1 MLFNDLAYER
11 LSKTAPDL
19 LGYVVSFIDLTQDI
33 PETYGVELGVFVVN
47 AGGSIFYIPV
57 ISKGGTL
64 YPIDSIFDSADSQF
78 FPLTPK
84 LVEKIIG
91 ANEMNIGKGVKM
103 PGNVVTN
110 PSVRQLI
117 EPPRTGKYAYA
128 SQLSEVLAIAP
139 EMIKKAFAQKL
150 ASDIELSRGLR
161 DLGFDVKDMIE
172 TLNTHVKKAAE
183 AIPVDVGVKV
193 VTEGENLP
201 DAVIQQIIE
210 RGYGFVGHN
219 PAPTFIAEYDAR
231 NDGYTNL
238 SNAQPG
244 NVYEVIMIDG
254 STKVG
259 FVPPRMRGVNT
270 VDLGNEKSVSGMWP
284 VFDQMKEK
292 GASNLVIFDDGSYTT
307 HPNPV
312 IRATSLGTLQ
322 DILYAM
328 ADNQMII
335 DIDDLANN
343 DKVML
348 ITPTAWIGP
357 LDIYQIYRSEAGVTL
372 KVCDGII
379 HYLPNMHG
387 DLDIQGKNVYVG
399 PRTAFLKLSGYS
411 SKDVETDPVAA
422 SRKRNDIILNLMAP
436 VRIGYDG
443 LEYSINHQVVG
454 DEAALARSLVEGTGI
469 SKVAFENIVDRLSPN
484 TGIDVYMSKEAN
496 IMNNQLNDIDS
507 YGDEIA
513 PGEDSVLPQVGEKS
527 FSAVQSAVGTGDKSI
542 VESTIISEFINDP
555 NMMETISTYLPV
567 IKESLDKIG
576 RTIFLVRLNV
586 NNLSDSIE
594 PEYLSN
600 LMISLRNTYKMLGDS
615 YMKLEGISSLPP
627 VEEGEF

>member
-11 LSKTAPDL
+11 LSRTAPDL
-19 LGYVVSFIDLTQDI
+19 LGYVVSFVDLTQDI
-33 PETYGVELGVFVVN
+33 PETYGVELGVFVLN
-47 AGGSIFYIPV
+47 TGGSVFYIPV

-84 LVEKIIG
+84 LIEKIVNS
-91 ANEMNIGKGVKM
+91 NEMNIGKGVRM
-103 PGNVVTN
+103 PTNVITN

-128 SQLSEVLAIAP
+128 SQLSEVMAIAP

-150 ASDIELSRGLR
+150 ASDIDMARGLR
-161 DLGFDVKDMIE
+161 DLGFDVKDMLA
-172 TLNTHVKKAAE
+172 TLNTHTKVAE
-183 AIPVDVGVKV
+183 EAPVQVGVRV
-193 VTEGENLP
+193 ITEGENLP
-201 DAVIQQIIE
+201 NEVIQQIIE

-219 PAPTFIAEYDAR
+219 PAPTFITEYDAR

-244 NVYEVIMIDG
+244 NVYEVVMIDG

-259 FVPPRMRGVNT
+259 FVPPRMRGINEVN
-270 VDLGNEKSVSGMWP
+270 LGNERSVSGMWP
-284 VFDQMKEK
+284 LVDSMTQK
-292 GASNLVIFDDGSYTT
+292 GASNLIIFDDGSYSTNS
-307 HPNPV
+307 NPV
-312 IRATSLGTLQ
+312 IRATTLGTLQ
-322 DILYAM
+322 DILYSM

-335 DIDDLANN
+335 DIDDVINN

-357 LDIYQIYRSEAGVTL
+357 LDIYQVYRSEAGVTL
-372 KVCDGII
+372 KVCNGTI
-379 HYLPNMHG
+379 HYLPHMHG
-387 DLDIQGKNVYVG
+387 DLDIKGKDIYIG
-399 PRTAFLKLSGYS
+399 PRAAFLRLKGYS
-411 SKDVETDPVAA
+411 TKDVETDPLAA

-436 VRIGYDG
+436 MNIGYDG

-454 DEAALARSLVEGTGI
+454 DEAALARSLVEARGI
-469 SKVAFENIVDRLSPN
+469 SKVAFENIVESLRPN
-484 TGIDVYMSKEAN
+484 NAVQFYLSKEAN

-507 YGDEIA
+507 YGNQIP
-513 PGEDSVLPQVGEKS
+513 PGEESVLPGPGDQGFDS
-527 FSAVQSAVGTGDKSI
+527 VQTAIGTGDKSI

-555 NMMETISTYLPV
+555 NMMETISTYLPI
-567 IKESLDKIG
+567 IKEALDKLG

>member
-11 LSKTAPDL
+11 LSRTAPDL

-33 PETYGVELGVFVVN
+33 PETYGVKLGVFVVN
-47 AGGSIFYIPV
+47 TGGSVFYIPV

-64 YPIDSIFDSADSQF
+64 YPIDSIFDSANSQF

-84 LVEKIIG
+84 LIEKIVHS
-91 ANEMNIGKGVKM
+91 NEMNIGKGVRM
-103 PGNVVTN
+103 PGNVITN

-128 SQLSEVLAIAP
+128 SQMSEVMAIAP
-139 EMIKKAFAQKL
+139 DMVKKAFAQKL
-150 ASDIELSRGLR
+150 ASDINLARGLR
-161 DLGFDVKDMIE
+161 DLGFDVADMLA
-172 TLNTHVKKAAE
+172 TLNTRVKVAE
-183 AIPVDVGVKV
+183 EAPVNVGVRV
-193 VTEGENLP
+193 ITEGENLP

-210 RGYGFVGHN
+210 RGYGFIGHN
-219 PAPTFIAEYDAR
+219 PAPTFITEYDAR

-244 NVYEVIMIDG
+244 NVYEVVMIDG

-259 FVPPRMRGVNT
+259 FVPPRMRGTNA
-270 VDLGNEKSVSGMWP
+270 VDLGNEKSVSGMYP
-284 VFDQMKEK
+284 VFEQMREK

-312 IRATSLGTLQ
+312 IRATTLGTMQ

-328 ADNQMII
+328 ADNQMVV
-335 DIDDLANN
+335 DIDDIINS
-343 DKVML
+343 DKVMM
-348 ITPTAWIGP
+348 ITPTAWVGP
-357 LDIYQIYRSEAGVTL
+357 LDIHQIYRSEAGVTL

-387 DLDIQGKNVYVG
+387 DLDIQGKNIYVG
-399 PRTAFLKLSGYS
+399 PRTAFLRLKGYS

-422 SRKRNDIILNLMAP
+422 SRKRNDIIMNLMAP
-436 VRIGYDG
+436 MKIGYDG

-454 DEAALARSLVEGTGI
+454 DEAALARSLVEARGI
-469 SKVAFENIVDRLSPN
+469 SKVAFENIVDKLTPN
-484 TGIDVYMSKEAN
+484 TGIEVYMSKEAN

-507 YGDEIA
+507 YGDEIP
-513 PGEDSVLPQVGEKS
+513 PGEDNVLPQEGDKN
-527 FSAVQSAVGTGDKSI
+527 FNAVQTAVGTGDKSI
-542 VESTIISEFINDP
+542 VESTIIAEFINDP
-555 NMMETISTYLPV
+555 NMMETVSTYLPI
-567 IKESLDKIG
+567 IKEALDKLG